1 MHYKNNGEL
10 ACQMCHA
17 GMSQEEYDF
26 CDICPE
32 CRDEEQWQMKKITLA

>member
-1 MHYKNNGEL
+1 MYRNNGEL

-17 GMSQEEYDF
+17 SMSQEEIDF

-32 CRDEEQWQMKKITLA
+32 CLDGE